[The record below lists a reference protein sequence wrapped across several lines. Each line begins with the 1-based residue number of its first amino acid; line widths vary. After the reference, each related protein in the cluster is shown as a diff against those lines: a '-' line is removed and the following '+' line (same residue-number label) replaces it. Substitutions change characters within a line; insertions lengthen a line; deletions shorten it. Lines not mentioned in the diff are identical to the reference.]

1 MSIAQ
6 VLKCYAPSQVISLLI
21 PFFRI
26 GFCSTSLIFMLAY
39 VWSKNFATQNV
50 SLYGLLTVQA
60 RWFLRPER
68 LSTFGYVFAYVQS
81 LLAVTQLVEG
91 LYEVPHDALG
101 HTSAAAPPE
110 GSDYA

>member
-1 MSIAQ
+1 MGDIAM
-6 VLKCYAPSQVISLLI
+6 QVISLLI

-60 RWFLRPER
+60 
-68 LSTFGYVFAYVQS
+68 
-81 LLAVTQLVEG
+81 
-91 LYEVPHDALG
+91 
-101 HTSAAAPPE
+101 SAAEALTGSALWAVRLARYLAAVAP
-110 GSDYA
+110 